1 MPVSFALLDL
11 QQEFLSLYPR
21 RDVHICKLPTQDR
34 WRTWSGTLEDH
45 QILGVI
51 ADGGRG
57 LFRGCH
63 WSAATQ
69 HAVLDID
76 VRSRYHN
83 SLALSRLLANL
94 HSVGLQSRIYQSSQS
109 GGWHIYLPF
118 DCWEQS
124 DEVELTLKRWLKAL
138 GYEIACGQLEVFP
151 SGNALRLPL
160 QPGFAWLDSEGNVL
174 TRREELSLNS
184 ALQQFLVDFFCAPA
198 SWPAIKHLIEQQI
211 TEIQQHQQAISEE
224 GFDELFTKGQ
234 IEETY
239 KKGQQYWRDGLSEA
253 NQRHE
258 AVLCIEHYL
267 WYGDAEQRLPA
278 HPGRFNDENRF
289 RLIRA
294 WLEQKHNGF
303 CRHINN
309 GEWKEVDAQ
318 IRRACLWRNEN
329 LKEQQPYPLTERA
342 IETLIDRSKATGRL
356 WSMEDLKRGNQRR
369 EVIARSKIKQAV
381 AEMIRSGQQIT
392 RNGLA
397 ARSGC
402 SPNTVS
408 KHRDLWFL
416 LATGSGDLNRGV
428 QGEVS
433 SSAATFNQLSEPNSV
448 ISSGLE
454 TLVLTEAPGD
464 IQEASAAENSTLVSL
479 SSTVLEFASVQS
491 NKRQTRKFSGKA
503 RVSGQLFFID
513 FSSDRQYRF
522 LIDSGED

>member
-267 WYGDAEQRLPA
+267 WY
-278 HPGRFNDENRF
+278 
-289 RLIRA
+289 
-294 WLEQKHNGF
+294 
-303 CRHINN
+303 
-309 GEWKEVDAQ
+309 
-318 IRRACLWRNEN
+318 
-329 LKEQQPYPLTERA
+329 
-342 IETLIDRSKATGRL
+342 
-356 WSMEDLKRGNQRR
+356 
-369 EVIARSKIKQAV
+369 
-381 AEMIRSGQQIT
+381 
-392 RNGLA
+392 
-397 ARSGC
+397 
-402 SPNTVS
+402 
-408 KHRDLWFL
+408 
-416 LATGSGDLNRGV
+416 
-428 QGEVS
+428 
-433 SSAATFNQLSEPNSV
+433 
-448 ISSGLE
+448 
-454 TLVLTEAPGD
+454 
-464 IQEASAAENSTLVSL
+464 
-479 SSTVLEFASVQS
+479 
-491 NKRQTRKFSGKA
+491 
-503 RVSGQLFFID
+503 
-513 FSSDRQYRF
+513 
-522 LIDSGED
+522 